1 MDFSK
6 YGLQPEQI
14 IELENT
20 YKQEIE
26 KIKAKVKEP
35 FADYDSLKS
44 TIQELQSA
52 DKKTK
57 KEMANLQGLNEALN
71 KKLNDSVLDNAINK
85 AFFEKGIKDVE
96 LFGSQIDKA
105 KISTN
110 ENGEF
115 IGLNEQLDSVLTK
128 YAHLLEPKNELK
140 GRSPQLN
147 AGSKPLPDM
156 KTFLKNPNFSLEEWN
171 SYLDQVEPRL

>member
-6 YGLQPEQI
+6 YGLQPDQI